1 METRKRTLTKAFLWQ
16 LLGLAVMALIG
27 WAMTGSATL
36 GGGLAL
42 ANAAV
47 GFVTYVL
54 YERVW
59 ARIGWGRA
67 I

>member
-1 METRKRTLTKAFLWQ
+1 METRKRTLTKAVLWQ
-16 LLGLAVMALIG
+16 LLGVVVMAGIG
-27 WAMTGSATL
+27 WAMTGSASI

-59 ARIGWGRA
+59 ARIGWGRT

>member
-16 LLGLAVMALIG
+16 ALGLGVMTLIG

-36 GGGLAL
+36 GGGLAIS
-42 ANAAV
+42 NAIV
-47 GFVTYVL
+47 GFATYFL

-59 ARIGWGRA
+59 VRIGWGRTV
-67 I
+67 